1 MSMEEY
7 EIECLRN
14 ESEMEDEE
22 SRKDSQIV
30 NEAWID
36 ALELALER
44 IERIRGEAI
53 LYMDYVNDMTMENH
67 YPPKEKRG
75 ESDNSHER
83 IFRTIRNALNGIRND
98 AAMLLP
104 KDHEQYMDQQG
115 DEPNKNKGE

>member
-14 ESEMEDEE
+14 EAEMEDEE

-44 IERIRGEAI
+44 VRTGHDLWDFAMTDFTR
-53 LYMDYVNDMTMENH
+53 YVQVRDV
-67 YPPKEKRG
+67 
-75 ESDNSHER
+75 
-83 IFRTIRNALNGIRND
+83 LNGIRNQ

-115 DEPNKNKGE
+115 DEPNKNKGEKIRDE